1 LDFSGSL
8 TFVCTGIVLSVCA
21 RTDLVGFL
29 ICLGSLIQ
37 HFSFA
42 DSGLAGSD
50 KNRHSAAFFFSL
62 FCYVDAFGICL
73 YWLLWYGISFYWYF
87 FFLSRLIRTDIW
99 LLFFNQFLVLLVL
112 KALRP
117 IIAQTS
123 TLFSNH
129 IS

>member
-50 KNRHSAAFFFSL
+50 KNRHSAAFFFPSFVMSML
-62 FCYVDAFGICL
+62 LEFAYTGYCGMASRFTGI
-73 YWLLWYGISFYWYF
+73 F
-87 FFLSRLIRTDIW
+87 FFYL
-99 LLFFNQFLVLLVL
+99 
-112 KALRP
+112 A
-117 IIAQTS
+117 
-123 TLFSNH
+123 
-129 IS
+129 